1 MPVTESLL
9 GTRDRESNIAYSDL
23 VGSEDFLGSHVLR
36 ISGPHGSSGAKDITS
51 LRESKGKP
59 KQVSTINGRTVV
71 IKDSSVYSNK
81 GTCWYL
87 VLLIN
92 GGAPY

>member
-9 GTRDRESNIAYSDL
+9 GTHDRESNIAYSDL

-36 ISGPHGSSGAKDITS
+36 ISGSHGSSGAKDVTT

-71 IKDSSVYSNK
+71 VKDSSVYSNK
-81 GTCWYL
+81 GTCEYL
-87 VLLIN
+87 PASMN
-92 GGAPY
+92 GN